1 MTWLAPFPELQ
12 LRRHDVVHI
21 HRDARTSRVHDDFNP
36 ELFSI
41 VDEWIAL
48 GRPFVARR
56 PGACDGAGLPLGLPL
71 PPSLGKARIA
81 ITVAREAI
89 ATIAPPPTL
98 LEIQSF
104 APPAWRSALDDVL
117 ALCAKFN
124 IELRAFGSLAWQCLI
139 GLDYLTPTSD
149 VDLIFLNARRSVIA
163 PLFGGLAEIEAKAP
177 LRLDGE
183 VVRADGAATNWRE
196 LCTDPREVLV
206 KTLDGVLLQSPTE
219 FVEGLERCE

>member
-1 MTWLAPFPELQ
+1 
-12 LRRHDVVHI
+12 
-21 HRDARTSRVHDDFNP
+21 
-36 ELFSI
+36 
-41 VDEWIAL
+41 
-48 GRPFVARR
+48 
-56 PGACDGAGLPLGLPL
+56 
-71 PPSLGKARIA
+71 
-81 ITVAREAI
+81 
-89 ATIAPPPTL
+89 
-98 LEIQSF
+98 
-104 APPAWRSALDDVL
+104 
-117 ALCAKFN
+117 
-124 IELRAFGSLAWQCLI
+124 LRAFGSLAWQCLI

-196 LCTDPREVLV
+196 LSTDPREVLV